1 MGPKM
6 TELLA
11 IQGGSPAVSRP
22 LKPFS
27 GIGVHERDVV
37 LRFLDRGTPLS
48 GFHGSA
54 QPTFFG
60 GPEVKAFEAAW
71 CKRFDV
77 AHAISV
83 NSATS
88 ALIAAMG
95 AIGIGPGDE
104 VITSPYTMTATAVA
118 PLFYGG
124 IPVFVDVEA
133 DYFCLDVA
141 SVERAITPRTKAI
154 LAVNIF
160 GHPAELKRLRA
171 LADAR
176 GLYLVEDNA
185 QAVLAEE
192 DGRLAGT
199 VGHIGIYSLNIH
211 KHIQIGE
218 GGVCV
223 TNDSALAK
231 RLQLIRNHGE
241 NVIDWLGVEDLT
253 NIVGFNFRMTE
264 LSAAIGLAQLERIDE
279 LVERAESIA
288 KRLTDGT
295 SNLAGF
301 TVPSVRAGCRHNY
314 FMWSAK
320 IDPAQLGNSRDA
332 LSKAL
337 TAEGFPNAQG
347 YVEPI
352 YRIPMFQKRIAIGS
366 SGFPFNLSDRTYPD
380 GLCPVAEAMRDTHL
394 LQFQPVSWDADDE
407 QVEMMIEAVHKVHR
421 HAQALTRRAE

>member
-1 MGPKM
+1 M
-6 TELLA
+6 TERLA
-11 IQGGSPAVSRP
+11 IHGGIPTVSRP

-27 GIGVHERDVV
+27 GIGARERDAV
-37 LRFLDRGTPLS
+37 LGFLDRGTALS

-71 CKRFDV
+71 CKRFGV
-77 AHAISV
+77 AHAVSV

-104 VITSPYTMTATAVA
+104 VITSPYTMTATAIA

-124 IPVFVDVEA
+124 IPVFADIDP
-133 DYFCLDVA
+133 DYFCLDVE
-141 SVERAITPRTKAI
+141 SVERALTPRTRAI

-160 GHPAELKRLRA
+160 GHPAELKKLRA

-192 DGRLAGT
+192 GGHLAGT
-199 VGHIGIYSLNIH
+199 IGHIGIYSLNIH
-211 KHIQIGE
+211 KHIQTGE

-223 TNDSALAK
+223 TADAALAK

-241 NVIDWLGVEDLT
+241 NVVDWLEVDDLT
-253 NIVGFNFRMTE
+253 NMVGFNFRMPE
-264 LSAAIGLAQLERIDE
+264 LAAALGLAQLERIDE
-279 LVERAESIA
+279 LVERAESLA
-288 KRLTDGT
+288 KRLTEGT
-295 SNLAGF
+295 SNLKGF

-320 IDPAQLGNSRDA
+320 IDPTQLGASRSA
-332 LSKAL
+332 FSAAL

-352 YRIPMFQKRIAIGS
+352 YRIPMFQKRIAIGKD
-366 SGFPFNLSDRTYPD
+366 GFPFNLSDRIYPD
-380 GLCPVAEAMRDTHL
+380 GLCPVAEAMRDTRL

-407 QVEMMIEAVHKVHR
+407 QVEMMIEAIHKVHR
-421 HAQALTRRAE
+421 SSAALTSTAE

>member
-1 MGPKM
+1 M
-6 TELLA
+6 TEPLA
-11 IQGGSPAVSRP
+11 LHGGPAAVRRP
-22 LKPFS
+22 LQPFS
-27 GIGVHERDVV
+27 GIGARERDAVV
-37 LRFLDRGTPLS
+37 RFFDRGTPLS

-60 GPEVKAFEAAW
+60 GPEVRAFEAGW
-71 CKRFDV
+71 CRRFGV

-124 IPVFVDVEA
+124 IPVFADIDA
-133 DYFCLDVA
+133 DYFCLDVE
-141 SVERAITPRTKAI
+141 SVERAITPRTRAI

-160 GHPAELKRLRA
+160 GHPAELKKLRA

-192 DGRLAGT
+192 AGRLAGT
-199 VGHIGIYSLNIH
+199 IGHIGIYSLNIH
-211 KHIQIGE
+211 KHIQTGE

-223 TNDSALAK
+223 TDDSALAK
-231 RLQLIRNHGE
+231 RIQLIRNHGE
-241 NVIDWLGVEDLT
+241 NVIDWLEVDDLT
-253 NIVGFNFRMTE
+253 NIVGFNFRMPE
-264 LSAAIGLAQLERIDE
+264 LTAAIGLAQLAQIDE

-288 KRLTDGT
+288 KRLSEGT
-295 SNLAGF
+295 SNLGGF
-301 TVPSVRAGCRHNY
+301 TVPSVREGCRHNY

-320 IDPAQLGNSRDA
+320 IDPAQLGASRNA
-332 LSKAL
+332 FSRAL
-337 TAEGFPNAQG
+337 TAEGLPNAQG

-352 YRIPMFQKRIAIGS
+352 YRIPMFQRRIAIGRD
-366 SGFPFNLSDRTYPD
+366 GFPFNLSDRTYPE
-380 GLCPVAEAMRDTHL
+380 GLCPVAEAMRDTNL
-394 LQFQPVSWDADDE
+394 LQFQPVSWDADDD
-407 QVEMMIEAVHKVHR
+407 QVEMMIEAIRKVHR
-421 HAQALTRRAE
+421 HAATLDGGAE

>member
-1 MGPKM
+1 M
-6 TELLA
+6 TEALA
-11 IQGGSPAVSRP
+11 IHGGTPAVRRP

-27 GIGVHERDVV
+27 GIGASERDAV

-60 GPEVKAFEAAW
+60 GPEVRAFEAEW
-71 CKRFDV
+71 CRRFGV

-124 IPVFVDVEA
+124 IPVFADIEA
-133 DYFCLDVA
+133 DYFCLDVG
-141 SVERAITPRTKAI
+141 SVERAITPRTRAI
-154 LAVNIF
+154 IAVNIF

-211 KHIQIGE
+211 KHIQTGE

-223 TNDSALAK
+223 TNDSTLAK

-264 LSAAIGLAQLERIDE
+264 LSAALGLAQLERIVE

-288 KRLTDGT
+288 KRLTEGT

-301 TVPSVRAGCRHNY
+301 IVPSVRTGCRHNY

-320 IDPAQLGNSRDA
+320 VEPAELGASRGA
-332 LSKAL
+332 FSKAL
-337 TAEGFPNAQG
+337 TAEGFPNAEG

-366 SGFPFNLSDRTYPD
+366 EGYPFSLSDRVYPN
-380 GLCPVAEAMRDTHL
+380 GLCPVAEAMRETKL
-394 LQFQPVSWDADDE
+394 LQFQPVSWDADDD
-407 QVEMMIEAVHKVHR
+407 QVDMLIEAIDKVHKAR
-421 HAQALTRRAE
+421 EQLASIS

>member
-1 MGPKM
+1 M
-6 TELLA
+6 TEPLA
-11 IQGGSPAVSRP
+11 IHGGSPAVRRP

-27 GIGVHERDVV
+27 GIGARERDA
-37 LRFLDRGTPLS
+37 LLKFFDRGALLS

-60 GPEVKAFEAAW
+60 GPEVRAFEAEW
-71 CKRFDV
+71 CRRFGV
-77 AHAISV
+77 AHAVSV

-124 IPVFVDVEA
+124 IPVFADIEA

-141 SVERAITPRTKAI
+141 SVERAITRRTKAI

-160 GHPAELKRLRA
+160 GHPAELKKLRA

-176 GLYLVEDNA
+176 GLLLVEDNA

-199 VGHIGIYSLNIH
+199 IGHIGIYSLNIH
-211 KHIQIGE
+211 KHIQTGE

-223 TNDSALAK
+223 TNDGALAK

-241 NVIDWLGVEDLT
+241 NVIDWLEVDDLT

-264 LSAAIGLAQLERIDE
+264 LSAVLGLAQLERIDE

-288 KRLTDGT
+288 KRLTEGT
-295 SNLAGF
+295 SNLKGF
-301 TVPSVRAGCRHNY
+301 TVPSVRSSCRHNY

-320 IDPAQLGNSRDA
+320 IDPVQLGASRRA
-332 LSKAL
+332 FSEAL

-366 SGFPFNLSDRTYPD
+366 GGFPFNLSDRTYPD
-380 GLCPVAEAMRDTHL
+380 GLCPVAEAMRDTYL

-407 QVEMMIEAVHKVHR
+407 QVEMMIEAIHKVHGAR
-421 HAQALTRRAE
+421 ERLPVAS

>member
-1 MGPKM
+1 M
-6 TELLA
+6 TEPLA
-11 IQGGSPAVSRP
+11 IHGGAPAVSRP

-27 GIGVHERDVV
+27 GIGVRERDAV
-37 LRFLDRGTPLS
+37 LKFFDRGTPLS

-60 GPEVKAFEAAW
+60 GPEVRAFEAAW
-71 CKRFDV
+71 CKRFGV
-77 AHAISV
+77 AHAVSV

-124 IPVFVDVEA
+124 IPVFADIEA

-160 GHPAELKRLRA
+160 GHPAELKKLRA

-192 DGRLAGT
+192 DGHLTGT
-199 VGHIGIYSLNIH
+199 IGHIGIYSLNIH
-211 KHIQIGE
+211 KHIQTGE

-223 TNDSALAK
+223 TDDAALAK

-241 NVIDWLGVEDLT
+241 NVIDWLGVDDLT
-253 NIVGFNFRMTE
+253 NIVGFNFRMPE
-264 LSAAIGLAQLERIDE
+264 LAATLGLAQLERIDE
-279 LVERAESIA
+279 LVERAESLA
-288 KRLTDGT
+288 KRLTEGT
-295 SNLAGF
+295 SNLKGF

-320 IDPAQLGNSRDA
+320 IDPAQFGVSRSA
-332 LSKAL
+332 FSAAL

-366 SGFPFNLSDRTYPD
+366 NGFPFNLSDRTYPN
-380 GLCPVAEAMRDTHL
+380 GLCPVAEAMRDTQL
-394 LQFQPVSWDADDE
+394 LQFQPVSWDVDDE
-407 QVEMMIEAVHKVHR
+407 QVEMMIEAIHKVHGAR
-421 HAQALTRRAE
+421 ERLSEAS

>member
-1 MGPKM
+1 MMDPKM
-6 TELLA
+6 PELLA
-11 IQGGSPAVSRP
+11 IHGGSPAVRRP

-27 GIGVHERDVV
+27 GIGSHERDAV

-77 AHAISV
+77 EHAISV

-124 IPVFVDVEA
+124 IPVFADIEP
-133 DYFCLDVA
+133 DYFCLDVG
-141 SVERAITPRTKAI
+141 SVERAITPRTRAI

-160 GHPAELKRLRA
+160 GHPAELRKLRA
-171 LADAR
+171 LAEAR

-192 DGRLAGT
+192 EGRLAGT
-199 VGHIGIYSLNIH
+199 IGHIGIYSLNIH
-211 KHIQIGE
+211 KHIQTGE

-253 NIVGFNFRMTE
+253 NIVGFNFRMSE
-264 LSAAIGLAQLERIDE
+264 FSAVMGLAQLERIDE

-288 KRLTDGT
+288 KRLTEGT

-301 TVPSVRAGCRHNY
+301 VAPAVRAGCRHNY

-320 IDPAQLGNSRDA
+320 IDSGAIGASRGA
-332 LSKAL
+332 FSKAL
-337 TAEGFPNAQG
+337 TAEGFPNAEG

-352 YRIPMFQKRIAIGS
+352 YRIPMFQKRIAIGRG
-366 SGFPFNLSDRTYPD
+366 GFPFNLTDRVYPN
-380 GLCPVAEAMRDTHL
+380 GLCPIAEAMRETHV
-394 LQFQPVSWDADDE
+394 LQFQPVSWDADGG
-407 QVEMMIEAVHKVHR
+407 QVEMMIEAIHKVHKAR
-421 HAQALTRRAE
+421 EWLAVVS

>member
-1 MGPKM
+1 MSDA
-6 TELLA
+6 LA
-11 IQGGSPAVSRP
+11 VHGGAPAVSRP

-27 GIGVHERDVV
+27 GIGARERDAV
-37 LRFLDRGTPLS
+37 LEFFDRGTPLS

-60 GPEVKAFEAAW
+60 GPEVRAFEAEW
-71 CKRFDV
+71 CKRFGV
-77 AHAISV
+77 GHAVSV

-104 VITSPYTMTATAVA
+104 VITSPYTMTATAIA

-124 IPVFVDVEA
+124 IPVFADIEA

-141 SVERAITPRTKAI
+141 SVERSITPRTRAI

-160 GHPAELKRLRA
+160 GHPAELRKLRA

-192 DGRLAGT
+192 NGRLAGT
-199 VGHIGIYSLNIH
+199 VGHIGTYSLNIH
-211 KHIQIGE
+211 KHIQTGE

-223 TNDSALAK
+223 TDDGALAK

-241 NVIDWLGVEDLT
+241 NVIDWLEVDDLT

-264 LSAAIGLAQLERIDE
+264 LCAALGLVQLERIDE
-279 LVERAESIA
+279 LVERAESLA
-288 KRLTDGT
+288 KRLTEGT
-295 SNLAGF
+295 SNLKGF

-320 IDPAQLGNSRDA
+320 IDPAQLGASRNA
-332 LSKAL
+332 FSAAL
-337 TAEGFPNAQG
+337 TAEGFPNARG

-366 SGFPFNLSDRTYPD
+366 NGFPFNLSDRTYPS
-380 GLCPVAEAMRDTHL
+380 GLCPVAEAMRDTQL

-407 QVEMMIEAVHKVHR
+407 QVEMLIEAIRKVHR
-421 HAQALTRRAE
+421 HAGALAEAAE